1 MTTTHTLRQRL
12 RYRFDNLL
20 ARGTIALVLWLGLAT
35 LALIA
40 AAALVL
46 MALGVTYG
54 DVGSVGEDSV
64 SFIEAM
70 WVSLVRT
77 LDPGVIGADVAPAFR
92 IVGLMVTLG
101 GIFIVSTLIGLLA
114 TGISTKLDELRKGR
128 SLVLESGHTL
138 ILGWSPK
145 IITIISELMIANENQ
160 PRSSI
165 VVLAPEDKVVMEDEL
180 RARVKFNKHTRVVC
194 RTGNPADPV
203 DLEIANPLEA
213 KSVVILAGAEEGAD
227 AEVVK
232 AVLALLTIDEDF
244 KRLNVVAELMEEGNA
259 AALRRTTRE
268 RISTVVSNDVIAR
281 ITAQVCRQSG
291 LSAVYQELLDFDGD
305 EIYFAAEPRLT
316 GTTFGNALLAYN
328 DSSLIG
334 IHFADGRIE
343 LNPAMSTVLQDGD
356 EVIAISE
363 DDDTVVFSGDI
374 RDHELGPPA
383 RVAEPELVERILM
396 IGWSFLG
403 PLILRQLD
411 GYLAPG
417 SHVHV
422 AYDPDIV
429 GKESPH
435 SDDRFEHLTVASSQ
449 GDVTDHRVLEELLVG
464 GNFDHVIVMCYR
476 TIPPARSDARALMT
490 LVQLRQ
496 VLREKGL
503 EGKVSIVTE
512 LLEPADV
519 ALARVA
525 NPDDFIISEQLV
537 SLLLAQLAENPKL
550 DPLFQDLFDSDRA
563 EMVLKPASAYV
574 PVGAEVP
581 FSAAVRS
588 AAARGEVA
596 IGYRTAKTN
605 GSPVSNVVVNPEK
618 TRVLTFGESD
628 QLIVLTSD

>member
-1 MTTTHTLRQRL
+1 
-12 RYRFDNLL
+12 
-20 ARGTIALVLWLGLAT
+20 
-35 LALIA
+35 
-40 AAALVL
+40 
-46 MALGVTYG
+46 MALGTTYN
-54 DVGSVGEDSV
+54 DVGSSARQESV

-77 LDPGVIGADVAPAFR
+77 LDPGVIGADVAPGFR
-92 IVGLMVTLG
+92 IVGLLVTLG

-128 SLVLESGHTL
+128 SFVLEEGHTL

-145 IITIISELMIANENQ
+145 ILTIISELMIANENQ
-160 PRSSI
+160 PKSSI
-165 VVLAPEDKVVMEDEL
+165 VVLAAEDKVVMEDEI

-194 RTGNPADPV
+194 RTGNPADPL

-232 AVLALLTIDEDF
+232 TVLALLTIDEDLQ
-244 KRLNVVAELMEEGNA
+244 KLNVVAELTEEGNA
-259 AALRRTTRE
+259 AAIRRTTRE

-305 EIYFAAEPRLT
+305 EIYFAAEPRLS
-316 GTTFGNALLAYN
+316 GTTFGRALLGYQT
-328 DSSLIG
+328 SSLIG

-343 LNPAMSTVLQDGD
+343 LNPPMDTVFSDGD
-356 EVIAISE
+356 EAIAISE
-363 DDDTVVFSGDI
+363 DDDTVIFSGVPDG
-374 RDHELGPPA
+374 HEAAAPA
-383 RVAEPELVERILM
+383 RAADPVLVERILM
-396 IGWSFLG
+396 LGWSFLG
-403 PLILRQLD
+403 PLILQQLD

-422 AYDPDIV
+422 AYDSDIV
-429 GKESPH
+429 GKDAPRT
-435 SDDRFEHLTVASSQ
+435 DDQFTHLSLAVTA
-449 GDVTDHRVLEELLVG
+449 GDTTDHRVLEGLLDD
-464 GNFDHVIVMCYR
+464 GNFDHIIVVCYR
-476 TIPPARSDARALMT
+476 SIPPSRSDARALMT

-496 VLREKGL
+496 LLKEKGL

-512 LLEPADV
+512 LLEPSDV

-537 SLLLAQLAENPKL
+537 SLLLAQLTENPKL
-550 DPLFQDLFDSDRA
+550 DYLFKDLFDSDRA

-574 PVGAEVP
+574 PLGEEVA
-581 FSAAVRS
+581 FSEAVRS
-588 AAARGEVA
+588 AASRGEVA

-605 GSPVSNVVVNPEK
+605 GSPISNVVVNPEK
-618 TRVLTFGESD
+618 ARSLRFGAND

>member
-1 MTTTHTLRQRL
+1 M
-12 RYRFDNLL
+12 
-20 ARGTIALVLWLGLAT
+20 LWLGLAT
-35 LALIA
+35 LILIS
-40 AAALVL
+40 AAALIL

-54 DVGSVGEDSV
+54 DVGGVGGNQNV
-64 SFIEAM
+64 SFVEAL

-77 LDPGVIGADVAPAFR
+77 LDPGVVGADVATASR
-92 IVGLMVTLG
+92 LVGLGVTLG

-114 TGISTKLDELRKGR
+114 TGISTTLEELRKGR

-180 RARVKFNKHTRVVC
+180 RERVKFNKHTRVVC

-244 KRLNVVAELMEEGNA
+244 KKLNVVAELMEESNA

-305 EIYFAAEPRLT
+305 EIYFASEPRLS
-316 GTTFGNALLAYN
+316 GITFGNALLGYE
-328 DSSLIG
+328 DSCLIG

-343 LNPAMSTVLQDGD
+343 LNPPMSTVLQDGD

-363 DDDTVVFSGDI
+363 DDDTVVFSGNAAGD
-374 RDHELGPPA
+374 DLGPPA
-383 RVAEPELVERILM
+383 RVAEPEMVERILM
-396 IGWSFLG
+396 VGWSFLG
-403 PLILRQLD
+403 PLILKQLD

-422 AYDPDIV
+422 AYDADIV
-429 GKESPH
+429 GRDIPNIDE
-435 SDDRFEHLTVASSQ
+435 RFDHLTFASSQ
-449 GDVTDHRVLEELLVG
+449 GDLTDHRVLEDLLVG
-464 GNFDHVIVMCYR
+464 GNFDHVIVVCYR

-496 VLREKGL
+496 VLRERGL

-512 LLEPADV
+512 LLEPSDV

-574 PVGAEVP
+574 PIGSEVV

-605 GSPVSNVVVNPEK
+605 GRPISNVVVNPAK
-618 TRVLTFGESD
+618 STSVIFGEAD